1 MPNMPLPSACGRRP
15 WPAKNRHAGLLPRV
29 PPMTA
34 RALSCVL
41 AGIVARPIEVEVDVA
56 GGLPHFTIV
65 GLPGGA
71 VRESKDRVRAALR
84 NAGHPAP
91 ERRITVNLAPAH
103 LRKEGAAFDLAI
115 AAALL
120 VADARL
126 PERCLDGAL
135 VVGELSLDGGL
146 KPLHGV
152 LPMAVAARRAGAARL
167 LLPAANASAA
177 ALVEG
182 LEVLGLD
189 SLGHA
194 IDVLAGRAAAVPTRL
209 DPRTLLH
216 EPRPGDVDF
225 ADVRGQAV
233 ARRALEIAAAGGH
246 NVLLLGPP
254 GSGKTMLARRLP
266 TILPEMSLD
275 EALEATAVHSVAG
288 LLGDAPLLA
297 TRPFR
302 APHHTAS
309 EAALVGGGRL
319 VRPGEVSLAHRGV
332 LFLDELPEFPVA
344 TLEALRQP
352 LEERRI
358 AVSRASGC
366 HVFPADALVVAAMNP
381 CPCGY
386 LGDPTHLC
394 SCPPGTAARYRQR
407 ISGPLLDRLDLHV
420 EVPALPWADLVGTS
434 RGEGSGAIRARV
446 CAARRRQAERLSR
459 PGTHCNAH
467 MNGREI
473 DRYCVLD
480 PTCERLLETAVER
493 LGLSA
498 RAFSRVRK
506 VARTIADLAGR
517 ERLDAGDVAEALQ
530 YRALD
535 RRPT

>member
-1 MPNMPLPSACGRRP
+1 
-15 WPAKNRHAGLLPRV
+15 
-29 PPMTA
+29 MTA

-167 LLPAANASAA
+167 LLPAANASEA

-216 EPRPGDVDF
+216 ESRPGDVDF

-309 EAALVGGGRL
+309 EAALVGGGRSPAAWRIGAADF
-319 VRPGEVSLAHRGV
+319 VTTDSGTGIVHIAPAFGEVDYGV
-332 LFLDELPEFPVA
+332 LMAEQPRFESGGPALLNCVAPDGTFTDEFPMGSGRFVKECDRDITRDLKARGLLVHQEQYVHDYPFCWRADSDPLIQYPRASWFIRTSQFRDAMLANNARIDWLPEHIKEGRF
-344 TLEALRQP
+344 
-352 LEERRI
+352 
-358 AVSRASGC
+358 GN
-366 HVFPADALVVAAMNP
+366 F
-381 CPCGY
+381 
-386 LGDPTHLC
+386 LGSNVD
-394 SCPPGTAARYRQR
+394 
-407 ISGPLLDRLDLHV
+407 
-420 EVPALPWADLVGTS
+420 WA
-434 RGEGSGAIRARV
+434 
-446 CAARRRQAERLSR
+446 LSR
-459 PGTHCNAH
+459 ERYWGTPLPIWVCEST
-467 MNGREI
+467 GR
-473 DRYCVLD
+473 
-480 PTCERLLETAVER
+480 
-493 LGLSA
+493 
-498 RAFSRVRK
+498 
-506 VARTIADLAGR
+506 
-517 ERLDAGDVAEALQ
+517 AEAVPSFAAVLAKPGVAGTEVFDQ
-530 YRALD
+530 AKAANPDLSDDLRVHKPYIDAVTYDSPFALGA
-535 RRPT
+535 R